1 MRKKIFL
8 PFVLGIVF
16 GIGCSEEDIKVF
28 HGERQVFFE
37 NFYMNALSPGTEE
50 ADTTMTSFFLVG
62 ENENEMRVELVV
74 LLSGDVPEQDLTFG
88 LRAVPEGTT
97 AEAEEYA
104 LDDHYVFH
112 ARPVT
117 ENMED
122 LRDTIEVT
130 LKRSARL
137 EELAEKGLQLEVEL
151 VPSEDVGLGQFER
164 RRAVIVWTNVLAQ
177 PDWWDYE
184 VTYMLLGEYSYDKYR
199 LFLEVVPEAADI
211 DETMISERPS
221 QVISMVSEFR
231 QWLIDHLDDPE
242 NGALY
247 QSILDS
253 LV

>member
-50 ADTTMTSFFLVG
+50 ADTTRTSFFLVG

-137 EELAEKGLQLEVEL
+137 EELVEKGLQLEVEL